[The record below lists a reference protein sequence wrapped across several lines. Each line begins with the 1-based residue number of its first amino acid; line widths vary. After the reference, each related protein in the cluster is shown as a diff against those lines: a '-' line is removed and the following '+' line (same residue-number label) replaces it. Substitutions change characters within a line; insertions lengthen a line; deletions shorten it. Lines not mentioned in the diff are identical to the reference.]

1 MNPPFEVLI
10 FVSNQPLEAFI
21 FVAFLCLL
29 GFIIARIIDGKFTFL
44 IDKFRDQQIDQQTLQ
59 IHLILVILKLNE
71 DSLNQLFKLYKESF
85 GSGASYYAKNT
96 YQKWK
101 NGKVRPNRQ
110 TFERFL
116 LHLPKVMS
124 LELKCE
130 VLRLFMEEFCPKENH
145 SLTVYTDDWEKPL
158 TPLVEKIIEKPYQ
171 SELPQE
177 IQRKLTWL
185 ADGEIQT
192 AQEILRKSQI
202 EEGKIAVSMLRK
214 EFQIIENLL
223 NETHLNPKVTHQ
235 LKFPYGT
242 ITLNIK
248 RR

>member
-1 MNPPFEVLI
+1 MEKETFIWIVFGILSVIYLLYIAKFSKFSVFPAKNTQNRDLLKVLL
-10 FVSNQPLEAFI
+10 N
-21 FVAFLCLL
+21 
-29 GFIIARIIDGKFTFL
+29 
-44 IDKFRDQQIDQQTLQ
+44 
-59 IHLILVILKLNE
+59 LNE
-71 DSLNQLFKLYKESF
+71 DSLNQLFKLYKKSF
-85 GSGASYYAKNT
+85 GNGAAYYAKRT

-101 NGKVRPNRQ
+101 DGKVHPNRQ

-124 LELKCE
+124 FDLKCE
-130 VLRLFMEEFCPKENH
+130 VLRLFMEEFCAKENH
-145 SLTVYTDDWEKPL
+145 SLTVYTDDWEEPL
-158 TPLVEKIIEKPYQ
+158 TPLVEQVIEKAYQ

-177 IQRKLTWL
+177 VQKKLTWL

-202 EEGKIAVSMLRK
+202 EEGKIAVSMLRQ
-214 EFQIIENLL
+214 EFENIEKLL
-223 NETHLNPKVTHQ
+223 NETHLKPKVTHQ

>member
-1 MNPPFEVLI
+1 MKVREFTNLDCV
-10 FVSNQPLEAFI
+10 
-21 FVAFLCLL
+21 FLLAAII
-29 GFIIARIIDGKFTFL
+29 IIAS
-44 IDKFRDQQIDQQTLQ
+44 QIYNYWKNRVHFNDSKE
-59 IHLILVILKLNE
+59 LKNTEIFKVLLNLNE

-85 GSGASYYAKNT
+85 GSGASYYAKRT
-96 YQKWK
+96 YKKWK
-101 NGKVRPNRQ
+101 AGKVHPNRQ

-124 LELKCE
+124 FDLKCE
-130 VLRLFMEEFCPKENH
+130 VLRLFMEEYCPKENH

-158 TPLVEKIIEKPYQ
+158 TPLVEKVIEKAYQ

-177 IQRKLTWL
+177 VQKKLTWL
-185 ADGEIQT
+185 ADGEIQM

-202 EEGKIAVSMLRK
+202 EEGKIAVSTLRQ
-214 EFQIIENLL
+214 EFENIENLL
-223 NETHLNPKVTHQ
+223 NETHLKPKVTHQ